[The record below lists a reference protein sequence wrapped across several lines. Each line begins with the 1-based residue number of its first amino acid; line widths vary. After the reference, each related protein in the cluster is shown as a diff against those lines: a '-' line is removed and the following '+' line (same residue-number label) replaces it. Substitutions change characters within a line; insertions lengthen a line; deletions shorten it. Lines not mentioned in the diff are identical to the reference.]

1 MLAAESGT
9 PGVGMPRVVV
19 LGGGIVGLSTGM
31 LLAERGCDVTVVER
45 DPTQV
50 PDKPDDAWQDWDR
63 PGVAQFRQ
71 PHYLHPAGSQL
82 FATLLPSVHTS
93 LAAAQA
99 RRFDVLGLMPPFIT
113 DRSPRDGDEKFVTL
127 TGRRPVIEYAV
138 ASAAADRLDIRRG
151 THAAGLLDG
160 AQAAPGV
167 PHVTG
172 VRLADGSELEADL
185 VIDAMGRRSPLPG
198 WLNDIGAREPAGEA
212 EDSGFIYYT
221 RNFRP
226 KDGAGPPP
234 FLTGLNVPFECFSLL
249 TLPGDADT
257 WSVTVYLST
266 HDPDLKEIRHPDN
279 WQAVVAGCPLH
290 AHLLDGVPITD
301 VIAMGGV
308 LDRYRRYVRDGSPV
322 ATGVLPVG
330 DAMACTNPSLGRGM
344 TLGAM
349 HAAGTADVV
358 GEHLGDPLALALA
371 HDEMTQA
378 RIMPWYENTV
388 ALDRARLAQL
398 DAAAGRAT
406 APPAGGPGAHL
417 IRDLTVAMLYDADLF
432 RAFVEFTGML
442 ALPQEVLARPGLAD
456 RIAAVAAEHEELVI
470 PGPTRADV
478 LGILS

>member
-1 MLAAESGT
+1 
-9 PGVGMPRVVV
+9 MPRVVV
-19 LGGGIVGLSTGM
+19 LGGGVVGLSTGM

-45 DPTQV
+45 DPVQV
-50 PDKPDDAWQDWDR
+50 PESPGGAWQDWDR

-82 FATLLPSVHTS
+82 LADRLPAVHEA

-99 RRFDVLGLMPPFIT
+99 RRFDVLNLMPPFIT

-138 ASAAADRLDIRRG
+138 ASTAAGQLDIRRG
-151 THAAGLLDG
+151 THATGVLDG
-160 AQAAPGV
+160 AQAVAGV

-172 VRLADGSELEADL
+172 VRLADGSELQSDL

-198 WLNDIGAREPAGEA
+198 WLADIGARNPAEEA
-212 EDSGFIYYT
+212 EDAGFIYYT
-221 RNFRP
+221 RYFRP
-226 KDGAGPPP
+226 KDGAAPPP
-234 FLTGLNVPFECFSLL
+234 FLTGLNIPFECFSLL
-249 TLPGDADT
+249 TLPGDAGT

-266 HDPDLKEIRHPDN
+266 HDPVLKEIRHPDN
-279 WQAVVAGCPLH
+279 WQAVVAACPLH
-290 AHLLDGVPITD
+290 AHFLDGDPITD
-301 VIAMGGV
+301 VVAMGGV
-308 LDRYRRYVRDGSPV
+308 LDRYRRYVIDGSPV
-322 ATGVLPVG
+322 ATGVLSVG
-330 DAMACTNPSLGRGM
+330 DAIACTNPSLGRGI

-378 RIMPWYENTV
+378 RIAPWYQNTL

-398 DAAAGRAT
+398 DAAAGR
-406 APPAGGPGAHL
+406 PAARPAAGSGARPM
-417 IRDLTVAMLYDADLF
+417 RDLTVAMLYDADVF
-432 RAFVEFTGML
+432 RAFLEFTSMY
-442 ALPQEVLARPGLAD
+442 ALPREVLARPGMAD
-456 RIAAVAAEHEELVI
+456 RVTAVAAEHEGAVI

-478 LGILS
+478 LASLS

>member
-1 MLAAESGT
+1 M
-9 PGVGMPRVVV
+9 PGVVMPRVVV

-31 LLAERGCDVTVVER
+31 LLAGRGCDVTVVER
-45 DPTQV
+45 DPAQI
-50 PDKPDDAWQDWDR
+50 PDTPDAAWLNWDR

-71 PHYLHPAGSQL
+71 PHFLHPAGSQL
-82 FATLLPSVHTS
+82 FASRLPGVHES

-113 DRSPRDGDEKFVTL
+113 DRSPRDGDDRFVTL
-127 TGRRPVIEYAV
+127 TGRRPVVEYAV
-138 ASAAADRLDIRRG
+138 ASAADEQLDIRRG
-151 THAAGLLDG
+151 THATGLLDG
-160 AQAAPGV
+160 AQAVAGV

-172 VRLADGSELEADL
+172 VRLADGTELAADL

-198 WLNDIGAREPAGEA
+198 WLADLGARAPAEEA

-226 KDGAGPPP
+226 RGGAEPPA
-234 FLTGLNVPFECFSLL
+234 FLTGLLIPFECFSLL

-257 WSVTVYLST
+257 WSVTVYVST

-279 WQAVVAGCPLH
+279 WQAVVAACPLH

-301 VIAMGGV
+301 VLAMGGV
-308 LDRYRRYVRDGSPV
+308 LDRQRRYVIDGSPV
-322 ATGVLPVG
+322 ATGVLSVG
-330 DAMACTNPSLGRGM
+330 DAIACTNPSLGRGM
-344 TLGAM
+344 TLGLM
-349 HAAGTADVV
+349 HAAGTVDAV

-378 RIMPWYENTV
+378 RITPWYQNTV

-398 DAAAGRAT
+398 DAAAGRPVTRA
-406 APPAGGPGAHL
+406 APLAGAGV
-417 IRDLTVAMLYDADLF
+417 IRDLLVAMLYDADLF
-432 RAFVEFTGML
+432 RAFLEFNTMQ

-456 RIAAVAAEHEELVI
+456 RITAVAAEHEPFVM
-470 PGPTRADV
+470 PGPSRAGV
-478 LGILS
+478 LATLS

>member
-31 LLAERGCDVTVVER
+31 LLAERGCDVTVIER

-50 PDKPDDAWQDWDR
+50 PDTPEDAWRDWDR

-82 FATLLPSVHTS
+82 FATLLPSVHKS

-113 DRSPRDGDEKFVTL
+113 DRGPREGDEKFVTL

-151 THAAGLLDG
+151 THAIGLLDG
-160 AQAAPGV
+160 APAVTGV
-167 PHVTG
+167 PQVSG
-172 VRLADGSELEADL
+172 VRLADGSDLAADL

-198 WLNDIGAREPAGEA
+198 WLGEIGAREPAEEA

-221 RNFRP
+221 RYFRP
-226 KDGAGPPP
+226 RDGAEPPP
-234 FLTGLNVPFECFSLL
+234 FLTGLLIPFECFSLL
-249 TLPGDADT
+249 TLPCDADT
-257 WSVTVYLST
+257 WSVTVYVST
-266 HDPDLKEIRHPDN
+266 HDPALKGIRHPDN

-301 VIAMGGV
+301 VVAMGGV
-308 LDRYRRYVRDGSPV
+308 LDRCRRYVSDGSPV
-322 ATGVLPVG
+322 VTGVLSVG
-330 DAMACTNPSLGRGM
+330 DAVACTNPSLGRGM
-344 TLGAM
+344 TLGLM
-349 HAAGTADVV
+349 HAAGTVDVV
-358 GEHLGDPLALALA
+358 DQHLGDPVALALA

-378 RIMPWYENTV
+378 RVTPWYQNTI
-388 ALDRARLAQL
+388 AMDRARLAQL
-398 DAAAGRAT
+398 DTSAGRPAELPAAG
-406 APPAGGPGAHL
+406 PGSRVM
-417 IRDLTVAMLYDADLF
+417 RDLTVAMLHDADLF
-432 RAFVEFTGML
+432 RAFLEITSML
-442 ALPQEVLARPGLAD
+442 ALPQEVLTRPGLAD
-456 RIAAVAAEHEELVI
+456 RIAAVAAGHEEFVM

>member
-1 MLAAESGT
+1 
-9 PGVGMPRVVV
+9 MPRVVV

-31 LLAERGCDVTVVER
+31 LLVERGCDVTVVER
-45 DPTQV
+45 DTAQIPGS
-50 PDKPDDAWQDWDR
+50 PGAAWQDWDR

-82 FATLLPSVHTS
+82 FATQLPGVHDA

-113 DRSPRDGDEKFVTL
+113 DRSPRDGDDKFVTL

-138 ASAAADRLDIRRG
+138 ASAAAEHLDIRRG
-151 THAAGLLDG
+151 THATGLLDG
-160 AQAAPGV
+160 AQAADGV
-167 PHVTG
+167 PNVTG
-172 VRLADGSELEADL
+172 VRLADGSELPADL

-198 WLNDIGAREPAGEA
+198 WLADVGARPPAEEA

-226 KDGAGPPP
+226 KDGAEPPP
-234 FLTGLNVPFECFSLL
+234 FLTGLQTPFECFSLL

-266 HDPDLKEIRHPDN
+266 HDPDLKEIRHPGN
-279 WQAVVAGCPLH
+279 WQALVAACPLH

-301 VIAMGGV
+301 VLAMGGV
-308 LDRYRRYVRDGSPV
+308 LDRYRRYVKDGSPV
-322 ATGVLPVG
+322 VTGVLSVG
-330 DAMACTNPSLGRGM
+330 DAIACTNPSLGRGM
-344 TLGAM
+344 TLGVM
-349 HAAGTADVV
+349 HAAGTVDVV

-378 RIMPWYENTV
+378 RIIPWYQNTV

-398 DAAAGRAT
+398 DAAAGRPVT
-406 APPAGGPGAHL
+406 PPAAGPGASL
-417 IRDLTVAMLYDADLF
+417 IRDLTVAMLYDPDLF
-432 RAFVEFTGML
+432 RVFLEFIAMYT
-442 ALPQEVLARPGLAD
+442 LPQEVLARPGMAD
-456 RIAAVAAEHEELVI
+456 RIAAVAAEHEDVVI
-470 PGPTRADV
+470 PGPSRADV
-478 LGILS
+478 LASLS

>member
-1 MLAAESGT
+1 
-9 PGVGMPRVVV
+9 MPRVVV

-45 DPTQV
+45 DPVQV
-50 PDKPDDAWQDWDR
+50 PKSPDDAWQEWDR

-71 PHYLHPAGSQL
+71 PHFMHPGGSRV
-82 FATLLPSVHTS
+82 FATRLPGVHDA

-99 RRFDVLGLMPPFIT
+99 RRFDVLSLMPPFIT
-113 DRSPRDGDEKFVTL
+113 DRSPRDGDDKFVTL
-127 TGRRPVIEYAV
+127 TGRRPVVEYGV
-138 ASAAADRLDIRRG
+138 ASTAAEQLDIRRG
-151 THAAGLLDG
+151 AHVTGLLQG
-160 AQAAPGV
+160 AQAVPGV

-172 VRLADGSELEADL
+172 VRLADGSELHADL

-198 WLNDIGAREPAGEA
+198 WLAEIGAREPAEEA

-226 KDGAGPPP
+226 RDGAEPPP
-234 FLTGLNVPFECFSLL
+234 FLTGLLIPFDCFSLL

-257 WSVTVYLST
+257 WSVTVYVST
-266 HDPDLKEIRHPDN
+266 HDPALKEIRRPDN
-279 WQAVVAGCPLH
+279 WQAVVAACPLH

-308 LDRYRRYVRDGSPV
+308 LDRHRRYVIDGSPV
-322 ATGVLPVG
+322 ATGVLSVG
-330 DAMACTNPSLGRGM
+330 DAIACTNPSLGRGM

-358 GEHLGDPLALALA
+358 GEQLGDPLALALA

-378 RIMPWYENTV
+378 RITPWYQNTV
-388 ALDRARLAQL
+388 VLDRARLAQL
-398 DAAAGRAT
+398 DASAGRPVT
-406 APPAGGPGAHL
+406 PPAMGPGAQ
-417 IRDLTVAMLYDADLF
+417 IMGDLTVAMLYDPDLF
-432 RAFVEFTGML
+432 RTFLEIISMY

-456 RIAAVAAEHEELVI
+456 RVAAVAAEHEPFVM
-470 PGPTRADV
+470 PGPSRADV
-478 LGILS
+478 LASLS